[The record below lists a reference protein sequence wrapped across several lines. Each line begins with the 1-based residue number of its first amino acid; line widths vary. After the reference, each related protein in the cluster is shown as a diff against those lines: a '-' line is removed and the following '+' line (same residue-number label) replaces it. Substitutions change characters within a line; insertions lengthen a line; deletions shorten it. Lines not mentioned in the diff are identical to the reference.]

1 MLLDNLYH
9 IVRHEISEQT
19 ISADIALHTAHPI
32 FEGHFPG
39 QPILPGVCQTQ
50 ICVELFNTL
59 SRQNLVLTGASVMKF
74 LSFINPNVH
83 PNLTFKLDWNNQ
95 ENGVVLNAVI
105 SAESTVFLKF
115 KGDLRTEYSS

>member
-1 MLLDNLYH
+1 MLLENLYH
-9 IVRHEISEQT
+9 IVRQEIGEQT
-19 ISADIALHTAHPI
+19 ITVDIALHTTHAI

-50 ICVELFNTL
+50 ICVELFNELTQ
-59 SRQNLVLTGASVMKF
+59 QNLVLTGASVMKF

-83 PNLTFKLDWNNQ
+83 PNLTFKLDWANQ

-105 SAESTVFLKF
+105 SAEGTVFLKF
-115 KGDLRTEYSS
+115 KGDLRTEY

>member
-1 MLLDNLYH
+1 LYH
-9 IVRHEISEQT
+9 IVTQEIGEQT
-19 ISADIALHTAHPI
+19 LTATIALHTTHPI

-50 ICVELFNTL
+50 ICVELFNVLTQ
-59 SRQNLVLTGASVMKF
+59 QNLVLTGASVMKF

-83 PNLTFKLDWNNQ
+83 PNLTFKLDWTPQ
-95 ENGVVLNAVI
+95 ENGVVLNAVT